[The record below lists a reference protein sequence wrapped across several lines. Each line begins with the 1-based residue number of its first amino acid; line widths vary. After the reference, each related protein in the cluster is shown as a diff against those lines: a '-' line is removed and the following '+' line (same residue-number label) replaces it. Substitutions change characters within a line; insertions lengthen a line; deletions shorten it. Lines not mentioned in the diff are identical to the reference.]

1 MKVNEL
7 LKEVKFKNTFNA
19 LYKNFYK
26 KDNLPQHKIIE
37 LSMEFEKRFED
48 LVENEGREVEA
59 LLDKDILAAHVLFS
73 LKK

>member
-1 MKVNEL
+1 MKVNDL
-7 LKEVKFKNTFNA
+7 LQEVKFKNTFNA

-37 LSMEFEKRFED
+37 LSMEFEKQFKD
-48 LVENEGREVEA
+48 LVENDGREVYD
-59 LLDKDILAAHVLFS
+59 LLDKDILAAHLLFS